1 MKGRGDG
8 PLAPISPAGRKAAC
22 SHNVSGH
29 NADAERECDA
39 IDRTDEPGLDVSW
52 PALLINIP
60 LSKPAQEAFS
70 LTFRS
75 LRQATVPETEPL
87 CPGPG
92 LALRCGLR
100 RRSSHTGAAAP
111 IGFLLSFE
119 ARFKFDVSRACVR
132 APVPCVCVIR
142 PASRAPMR
150 RGGAVGMDGRDGDGE
165 GAAGDLDAAV
175 AEAGGVVRGKGAG
188 RREAID
194 RR

>member
-92 LALRCGLR
+92 LALRCRLG
-100 RRSSHTGAAAP
+100 RRSSNTGAAAP
-111 IGFLLSFE
+111 IGFSLSF
-119 ARFKFDVSRACVR
+119 
-132 APVPCVCVIR
+132 
-142 PASRAPMR
+142 
-150 RGGAVGMDGRDGDGE
+150 RGAF
-165 GAAGDLDAAV
+165 
-175 AEAGGVVRGKGAG
+175 
-188 RREAID
+188 
-194 RR
+194 